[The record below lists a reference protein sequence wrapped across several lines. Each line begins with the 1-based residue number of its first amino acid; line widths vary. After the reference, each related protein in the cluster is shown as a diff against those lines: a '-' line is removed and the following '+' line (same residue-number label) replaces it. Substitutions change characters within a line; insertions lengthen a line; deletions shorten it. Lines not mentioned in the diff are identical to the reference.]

1 LKFSALIVERSRKI
15 LFLSFVAAVVGIT
28 LYGIIWNLHTRE
40 SSKEFILSHLK
51 EVIVAEVHSQN
62 TFNID
67 GELNR
72 IVDSWSKTQEFPLRV
87 DVYIDGKHWA
97 HGGPMRA
104 FGFPSASDSHSEKL
118 ATGQVLS
125 FDVNMDLTGPILRLL
140 AALLVFI
147 GFFVAV
153 YFSLKKGLTT
163 AVEEISTPLEDR
175 INRLG
180 AASQNLLSHAKKG
193 FVATDT
199 QVRELQNLDQSL
211 STLFDRIN
219 SLESEISDKKYH
231 EGQFQ
236 MAKQVTHALN
246 GTLSA
251 FSLYI
256 DQAKPTDPVDRDF
269 LKSIVQQ
276 ISSISGDLI
285 GDRKR
290 NDETQVSKIFDLIPL
305 VSRVIEQKGAE
316 VQRLTTK
323 KVCFQLTDSQSK
335 SVSVVGSKAKLE
347 LALVNLITNA
357 IEAIKSDGTISVSV
371 EQKEDR
377 ASITIADT
385 GCGIPTEVLPM
396 LMKEGATFGKENGH
410 GFGLFHV
417 KSIVD
422 ELHGSIAISS
432 IEDAGT
438 QIEIEIPTVVT
449 QANSQSNEIVL
460 FEGQELVIVDDEEC
474 IHLSWNI
481 LIGGDARKMKITH
494 LYSDEDFEKWMQE
507 DAKNSFSSR
516 LFLFDYD
523 LKGKLTGLELIEKY
537 QLMFES
543 HLVTGMANDE
553 YVKKESKRLKV
564 KTISK
569 DELPNLHLR
578 LEKNIFSS
586 KSARFFEAT

>member
-1 LKFSALIVERSRKI
+1 MKFSALIVERSRKI

-28 LYGIIWNLHTRE
+28 LSGIIWNLHTRE

-97 HGGPMRA
+97 HGGPMRP

-125 FDVNMDLTGPILRLL
+125 FDVNMDLTGPIVRLL
-140 AALLVFI
+140 AALMVFI

-153 YFSLKKGLTT
+153 YFSLKKGLTK

-175 INRLG
+175 VSRLS
-180 AASQNLLSHAKKG
+180 AASKNLLSHAKKG
-193 FVATDT
+193 FVTTDT

-219 SLESEISDKKYH
+219 SLETEISDKKYH

-256 DQAKPTDPVDRDF
+256 DQAKPTDSVDRDF
-269 LKSIVQQ
+269 LKGIVQQ

-285 GDRKR
+285 GDKTP
-290 NDETQVSKIFDLIPL
+290 NDWTQVSKTFDLIPL
-305 VSRVIEQKGAE
+305 VSRILDQKAIE
-316 VQRLTTK
+316 VQRLATK
-323 KVCFQLTDSQSK
+323 KVYFQLTDFSSK

-357 IEAIKSDGTISVSV
+357 IEAIKSEGTISVSV
-371 EQKEDR
+371 EQKDER
-377 ASITIADT
+377 AVITIADT
-385 GCGIPTEVLPM
+385 GCGIPAKVLPM
-396 LMKEGATFGKENGH
+396 LMREGATFGKEDGH

-422 ELHGSIAISS
+422 ELHGSIALSS
-432 IEDAGT
+432 TEGEGT
-438 QIEIEIPTVVT
+438 QLKIEIPAVQVT
-449 QANSQSNEIVL
+449 SQSNEIVL

-481 LIGGDARKMKITH
+481 LIGSSASKMKVTH
-494 LYSDEDFEKWMQE
+494 VYSNAEFEKWIQE
-507 DAKNSFSSR
+507 NNKDSFSSR

-523 LKGKLTGLELIEKY
+523 LKGKLSGLELIEKY

-543 HLVTGMANDE
+543 HLITGMANDE
-553 YVKKESKRLKV
+553 HVKNESKRLKV

-578 LEKNIFSS
+578 FEKNIFSS
-586 KSARFFEAT
+586 QSARFLEAT

>member
-1 LKFSALIVERSRKI
+1 MKFSALIVERSRKI
-15 LFLSFVAAVVGIT
+15 LFLSLVAAVVGIT
-28 LYGIIWNLHTRE
+28 VYGIIWNLHTRE

-97 HGGPMRA
+97 HGGPMRP
-104 FGFPSASDSHSEKL
+104 FGFPSANDSHSEKL

-125 FDVNMDLTGPILRLL
+125 FDVNMDLTGPIVRLL

-153 YFSLKKGLTT
+153 YFSLKKGLTK

-175 INRLG
+175 VNRLG

-219 SLESEISDKKYH
+219 SLETEISDKKYH

-256 DQAKPTDPVDRDF
+256 DQAKPTDSVDRDF
-269 LKSIVQQ
+269 LKGVVQQ
-276 ISSISGDLI
+276 IASISGDLI
-285 GDRKR
+285 GDKTR
-290 NDETQVSKIFDLIPL
+290 NDGTQVSKIFDIIPL
-305 VSRVIEQKGAE
+305 VSRIIDQKAAE
-316 VQRLTTK
+316 VQRLATK
-323 KVCFQLTDSQSK
+323 KVYFQLTDPQSK
-335 SVSVVGSKAKLE
+335 SVSVVGSKSKLE

-357 IEAIKSDGTISVSV
+357 IEAIKSEGTISVSIK
-371 EQKEDR
+371 QKDDR
-377 ASITIADT
+377 ASITIADN
-385 GCGIPTEVLPM
+385 GCGIPAKVLPM
-396 LMKEGATFGKENGH
+396 LMKEGATFGKEGGH

-422 ELHGSIAISS
+422 ELYGSIAISS
-432 IEDAGT
+432 VEGTGT
-438 QIEIEIPTVVT
+438 QIKIEIPAVETT
-449 QANSQSNEIVL
+449 SLSSEIVL

-474 IHLSWNI
+474 IHLSWDI
-481 LIGGDARKMKITH
+481 LIGSNASKMKITH
-494 LYSDEDFEKWMQE
+494 IYSDAEFENWIQE
-507 DAKNSFSSR
+507 NNKDSFSSR

-543 HLVTGMANDE
+543 HLITGMANDE
-553 YVKKESKRLKV
+553 HVKKESKRLKV

-569 DELPNLHLR
+569 GELPNLHLR
-578 LEKNIFSS
+578 FEKNIFSS
-586 KSARFFEAT
+586 QSSRFLEAT

>member
-1 LKFSALIVERSRKI
+1 MKFSALIVERSRKI

-28 LYGIIWNLHTRE
+28 VYGIIWNLHTRE

-97 HGGPMRA
+97 HGGPMRP
-104 FGFPSASDSHSEKL
+104 FGFPSAGDSHSEKL
-118 ATGQVLS
+118 ATGQILS
-125 FDVNMDLTGPILRLL
+125 FDVNMDLTGPIVRLL

-153 YFSLKKGLTT
+153 YFSLKKGLTK
-163 AVEEISTPLEDR
+163 AVKEISTPLEER
-175 INRLG
+175 VSRLG

-193 FVATDT
+193 YVATDT

-219 SLESEISDKKYH
+219 SLETEISDKKYY

-246 GTLSA
+246 GSLSA

-269 LKSIVQQ
+269 LKGIVQQ

-285 GDRKR
+285 GDKTR
-290 NDETQVSKIFDLIPL
+290 NDGAQVSKVFDLIPL
-305 VSRVIEQKGAE
+305 VSRVIDQKTTE
-316 VQRLTTK
+316 VQRLATK
-323 KVCFQLTDSQSK
+323 KVRLQLTDPQSK
-335 SVSVVGSKAKLE
+335 SVSVVGSKSKLE

-357 IEAIKSDGTISVSV
+357 IEAIKSEGTISVSV
-371 EQKEDR
+371 EQMGDR
-377 ASITIADT
+377 AAITIADN
-385 GCGIPTEVLPM
+385 GCGIPAKVLPM
-396 LMKEGATFGKENGH
+396 LMKEGATFGKEGGH

-432 IEDAGT
+432 IEGTGT
-438 QIEIEIPTVVT
+438 QIKIEIPAVQTT
-449 QANSQSNEIVL
+449 SLSNEIVL

-481 LIGGDARKMKITH
+481 LIGSNSGKIKVTH
-494 LYSDEDFEKWMQE
+494 IYSDTEFEKWIQE
-507 DAKNSFSSR
+507 NNKNSFSSR

-543 HLVTGMANDE
+543 HLITGMANDE
-553 YVKKESKRLKV
+553 HVKKESKRLKV

-569 DELPNLHLR
+569 HELPNFHLR
-578 LEKNIFSS
+578 FEKNIFSS
-586 KSARFFEAT
+586 QSARFLEAT

>member
-1 LKFSALIVERSRKI
+1 MKFSALIVERSRKI

-28 LYGIIWNLHTRE
+28 VYGIIWNLHTRE

-51 EVIVAEVHSQN
+51 DVIVAEVHSQN

-97 HGGPMRA
+97 HGGPMRP
-104 FGFPSASDSHSEKL
+104 FGFPSASDSHSEIL

-125 FDVNMDLTGPILRLL
+125 FDVNMDLTGPIVRLL
-140 AALLVFI
+140 AALLIFI

-153 YFSLKKGLTT
+153 YFSLKKGLTK

-175 INRLG
+175 VSRLS
-180 AASQNLLSHAKKG
+180 AASQNLLGHAKKG

-219 SLESEISDKKYH
+219 SLETEISDKKYH

-269 LKSIVQQ
+269 LEGIVQQ

-285 GDRKR
+285 GDKTR
-290 NDETQVSKIFDLIPL
+290 NDGTQVSKTFDLIPL
-305 VSRVIEQKGAE
+305 VSRVIDQKTIE
-316 VQRLTTK
+316 VQRLATK
-323 KVCFQLTDSQSK
+323 KVCFQLTDPQSK
-335 SVSVVGSKAKLE
+335 SVSVVGSKSKLE

-357 IEAIKSDGTISVSV
+357 IEAIKSEGTISVSV
-371 EQKEDR
+371 EQMDDR
-377 ASITIADT
+377 AAITIADN
-385 GCGIPTEVLPM
+385 GCGIPAKVLPM
-396 LMKEGATFGKENGH
+396 LMKEGATFGKEGGH

-432 IEDAGT
+432 IEGTGT
-438 QIEIEIPTVVT
+438 QIKIEIPAVQIT
-449 QANSQSNEIVL
+449 SQSSEIVL

-481 LIGGDARKMKITH
+481 LIGSNASKMKVTH
-494 LYSDEDFEKWMQE
+494 IYSDVEFEKWIQE
-507 DAKNSFSSR
+507 NNKDSFSSR

-543 HLVTGMANDE
+543 HLITGMVNDE
-553 YVKKESKRLKV
+553 HVKKESKRLKV

-569 DELPNLHLR
+569 DELPNFHLR
-578 LEKNIFSS
+578 FEKNIFSS
-586 KSARFFEAT
+586 QSARFLEAT

>member
-28 LYGIIWNLHTRE
+28 VYGIIWNLHTRE

-97 HGGPMRA
+97 HGGPMRP
-104 FGFPSASDSHSEKL
+104 FEFPSASDSHSEKL

-125 FDVNMDLTGPILRLL
+125 FDVNMDLTGPIVRLL
-140 AALLVFI
+140 AALLIFI

-153 YFSLKKGLTT
+153 YFSLKKGLTKT
-163 AVEEISTPLEDR
+163 VEEISTPLEDR
-175 INRLG
+175 VSRLG

-219 SLESEISDKKYH
+219 SLETEISDKKYH

-269 LKSIVQQ
+269 LKGIVQQ

-285 GDRKR
+285 GDKTQ
-290 NDETQVSKIFDLIPL
+290 NDGTQVSKTFDLIPL
-305 VSRVIEQKGAE
+305 VSRILDQKVIE
-316 VQRLTTK
+316 VQRLATK
-323 KVCFQLTDSQSK
+323 KVCFQLTDSHSK
-335 SVSVVGSKAKLE
+335 SVSVVGSKSKLE

-357 IEAIKSDGTISVSV
+357 IEAIKSEGTISVSI
-371 EQKEDR
+371 EQNDDR
-377 ASITIADT
+377 ASITIADN
-385 GCGIPTEVLPM
+385 GCGIPAKVLPM
-396 LMKEGATFGKENGH
+396 LMKEGATFGKEGGH

-432 IEDAGT
+432 IEGT
-438 QIEIEIPTVVT
+438 GSQIKIEIPAVQTT
-449 QANSQSNEIVL
+449 SLSNEIVL
-460 FEGQELVIVDDEEC
+460 FDGQELVIVDDEEC

-481 LIGGDARKMKITH
+481 LIGSNASKIKVTH
-494 LYSDEDFEKWMQE
+494 IYSDAEFEKWIQE
-507 DAKNSFSSR
+507 NNKDSFSSR

-543 HLVTGMANDE
+543 HLITGMANDE
-553 YVKKESKRLKV
+553 HVKKESKRLKV

-569 DELPNLHLR
+569 DELPDFHLR
-578 LEKNIFSS
+578 FEKNIFSS
-586 KSARFFEAT
+586 QSARFLEAT

>member
-1 LKFSALIVERSRKI
+1 MKLSALIVERSRKI

-211 STLFDRIN
+211 STLFERIN
-219 SLESEISDKKYH
+219 SLESDISDKKYN

-256 DQAKPTDPVDRDF
+256 DQAKPTDSIDRDF
-269 LKSIVQQ
+269 LKNIVQQ
-276 ISSISGDLI
+276 ISSISEDLI
-285 GDRKR
+285 GNQKR
-290 NDETQVSKIFDLIPL
+290 DDGTQVSKTFDLIPL
-305 VSRVIEQKGAE
+305 VSRLIDQKAIE
-316 VQRLTTK
+316 VQRLATK
-323 KVCFQLTDSQSK
+323 KVYFQLTDSQSK

-357 IEAIKSDGTISVSV
+357 VEAIKSEGTISVSV
-371 EQKEDR
+371 EQKDER
-377 ASITIADT
+377 AVITIADT
-385 GCGIPTEVLPM
+385 GCGIPAKVLPM
-396 LMKEGATFGKENGH
+396 LMKEGATFGKEDGH

-422 ELHGSIAISS
+422 ELHGSIEISS
-432 IEDAGT
+432 IEGAGT
-438 QIEIEIPTVVT
+438 QIKIEIPAVQIT
-449 QANSQSNEIVL
+449 SQSNEIVL

-481 LIGGDARKMKITH
+481 LIGSSASKMKVTH
-494 LYSDEDFEKWMQE
+494 IYSDTEFEKWIRE
-507 DAKNSFSSR
+507 NNKDSFSSR

-523 LKGKLTGLELIEKY
+523 LKGKLNGLELIEKY
-537 QLMFES
+537 HLMFES
-543 HLVTGMANDE
+543 HLITGMANDE
-553 YVKKESKRLKV
+553 HVKKESKRLKV

-578 LEKNIFSS
+578 FEKNIFSS
-586 KSARFFEAT
+586 QSARFLEAT